1 MSGRGGPVAPPPRPE
16 RGHGKPCP
24 YGCSTWG
31 RGGLGCPLLV
41 TRHPSPVPRPA
52 PPVSPPVPFWSRL
65 SVRLSALVLALVV
78 ALGAV
83 LVWATQR
90 SAEEAVASAD
100 QMLHR
105 DLAADLAPRFQPFL
119 LTDIDSVAIQETID
133 GLTQVNRR
141 LDVYLLGSEG
151 MIKTWFSD
159 ARRRPLV
166 PAVDTAPLD
175 AFLGGAALP
184 IVGEDPARP
193 GARRPFSVAPIRIM
207 DEEGCYLYLVL
218 QGERYDDVADV
229 ARRRALAGPVG
240 LGLALALVVAGVVG
254 VALVVL
260 LTRRLGRLT
269 DAVGALAAP
278 REPVERGGWDVRA
291 DASGRDEVARLGAA
305 FNRMAA
311 LVASHVEALRRTD
324 AHRRELVANVS
335 HDLRS
340 PLATL
345 RGYLETLHLLGDR
358 VADRDAYVERALRA
372 SERLSALVSDLFDL
386 ARFDAAEIRL
396 HPEPAAL
403 ADLVADLVAETQG
416 QADERG
422 VALRVRAEGAL
433 PLVSV
438 DVGLAERAV
447 ANLVEN
453 ALRHTP
459 PGGSVD
465 VEVTRA
471 DGGGVEVAVRDTG
484 EGIAPDLLPRVFDR
498 FVRADASRS
507 GGGAGLGLAIVERIA
522 RLHGGAV
529 RVEST
534 LGAGATFT
542 VAFPGHAAPPTVGR
556 GGVEEPD
563 VAAAPGT

>member
-1 MSGRGGPVAPPPRPE
+1 MPDP
-16 RGHGKPCP
+16 H
-24 YGCSTWG
+24 
-31 RGGLGCPLLV
+31 
-41 TRHPSPVPRPA
+41 PA
-52 PPVSPPVPFWSRL
+52 PPSPAAPPAGGGAVPFPHRL
-65 SVRLSALVLALVV
+65 AVRLSALVLALVV
-78 ALGAV
+78 GLGAV
-83 LVWATQR
+83 VVWATHR
-90 SAEEAVASAD
+90 AAGEAVAAAD
-100 QMLHR
+100 QALHR
-105 DLAADLAPRFQPFL
+105 DLAADLAPRFQPHL
-119 LTDIDSVAIQETID
+119 LADVDSVAIQETID

-184 IVGEDPARP
+184 LLGDDPARP

-218 QGERYDDVADV
+218 QGERYDEVAAV
-229 ARRRALAGPVG
+229 AQRRALAGPVG
-240 LGLALALVVAGVVG
+240 LGLGLALLAAGTVG

-260 LTRRLGRLT
+260 LTRRLGRLAE
-269 DAVGALAAP
+269 AVGALAAP
-278 REPVERGGWDVRA
+278 SAPQVERGGWSVRA
-291 DASGRDEVARLGAA
+291 DDTGRDEVARLGGA
-305 FNRMAA
+305 FNRMVA
-311 LVASHVEALRRTD
+311 LVASQVEALRRTD

-345 RGYLETLHLLGDR
+345 RGYLETLHLADGRLDG
-358 VADRDAYVERALRA
+358 ADRRAYVERALRA
-372 SERLSALVSDLFDL
+372 SERLSDMVADLFDL
-386 ARFDAAEIRL
+386 ARFDAAEIRPR
-396 HPEPAAL
+396 PEPTAL
-403 ADLVADLVAETQG
+403 EELAADLVAETQG
-416 QADERG
+416 QAEGRG
-422 VALRVRAEGAL
+422 VALRVRAERGL
-433 PLVSV
+433 PLVAV
-438 DVGLAERAV
+438 DVGLAERAL
-447 ANLVEN
+447 ANLVDN

-459 PGGSVD
+459 PGGAVD
-465 VEVTRA
+465 VDVARS

-498 FVRADASRS
+498 SVRADASRG

-522 RLHGGAV
+522 RLHGGTV

-542 VAFPGHAAPPTVGR
+542 VTFPRRPAPPAEPEAAGR
-556 GGVEEPD
+556 GGAG
-563 VAAAPGT
+563 AAEAHR

>member
-1 MSGRGGPVAPPPRPE
+1 MS
-16 RGHGKPCP
+16 
-24 YGCSTWG
+24 
-31 RGGLGCPLLV
+31 
-41 TRHPSPVPRPA
+41 
-52 PPVSPPVPFWSRL
+52 PPVSFWSRL

-78 ALGAV
+78 GLGAV

-90 SAEEAVASAD
+90 AAEGAIATAD
-100 QMLHR
+100 QALHR

-119 LTDIDSVAIQETID
+119 VTGIDSVAIQETID

-166 PAVDTAPLD
+166 PAVATAPLD

-184 IVGEDPARP
+184 ILGEDPARP
-193 GARRPFSVAPIRIM
+193 GARRPFSVAPVQIM
-207 DEEGCYLYLVL
+207 GEDGCYLYLVL
-218 QGERYDDVADV
+218 QGERYDAAADA
-229 ARRRALAGPVG
+229 ARRRALAGPVAA
-240 LGLALALVVAGVVG
+240 GLALALLAAGVVG

-260 LTRRLGRLT
+260 LTRRLARLAE
-269 DAVGALAAP
+269 AVGAL
-278 REPVERGGWDVRA
+278 ERGGRAVRA
-291 DASGRDEVARLGAA
+291 DAGGRDEVARLGAA

-311 LVASHVEALRRTD
+311 LVASQVEALRRTD

-345 RGYLETLHLLGDR
+345 RGYLETLHLMGDR
-358 VADRDAYVERALRA
+358 VGGADRAAYVERALRA
-372 SERLSALVSDLFDL
+372 AERLSDMVSDLFDL
-386 ARFDAAEIRL
+386 ARFDAAEIRPR
-396 HPEPAAL
+396 PEPAAL
-403 ADLVADLVAETQG
+403 ADLVADLVAEAQG
-416 QADERG
+416 RADERG
-422 VALRVRAEGAL
+422 VALRVRAEGGL
-433 PLVSV
+433 PLVPV

-447 ANLVEN
+447 ANLVDN

-459 PGGSVD
+459 PGGAVD
-465 VEVTRA
+465 VEVARA

-498 FVRADASRS
+498 FVRADASRG

-542 VAFPGHAAPPTVGR
+542 VAFPGHAAPPAQAGR
-556 GGVEEPD
+556 GGA
-563 VAAAPGT
+563 VAAERAGR

>member
-1 MSGRGGPVAPPPRPE
+1 M
-16 RGHGKPCP
+16 
-24 YGCSTWG
+24 
-31 RGGLGCPLLV
+31 
-41 TRHPSPVPRPA
+41 
-52 PPVSPPVPFWSRL
+52 SPPVPFWNRL

-83 LVWATQR
+83 VVWATQR
-90 SAEEAVASAD
+90 AAEEAVAAAD
-100 QMLHR
+100 QVLHAG
-105 DLAADLAPRFQPFL
+105 LAADLAPRFQPHL
-119 LTDIDSVAIQETID
+119 LADVDSVAIQETID

-166 PAVDTAPLD
+166 AAVETAPLD

-184 IVGEDPARP
+184 LLGDDPARP
-193 GARRPFSVAPIRIM
+193 GARRPFSVAPIQIM

-218 QGERYDDVADV
+218 QGERYDDAATV
-229 ARRRALAGPVG
+229 ARRRALAGPVAG
-240 LGLALALVVAGVVG
+240 GLALALLVAGVVG

-260 LTRRLGRLT
+260 LTGRLGRLAET
-269 DAVGALAAP
+269 VGAF
-278 REPVERGGWDVRA
+278 ERGGWTVRA
-291 DASGRDEVARLGAA
+291 DTSGRDEVARLGGA

-311 LVASHVEALRRTD
+311 LVASYVEALRRTD

-358 VADRDAYVERALRA
+358 VPAADRDAYVGRALGA
-372 SERLSALVSDLFDL
+372 AERLSALVSDLFDL
-386 ARFDAAEIRL
+386 ARFDAAEIRPR
-396 HPEPAAL
+396 PEPTAL

-416 QADERG
+416 QAGERG
-422 VALRVRAEGAL
+422 VALRVRAERDL
-433 PLVSV
+433 PLVPV

-447 ANLVEN
+447 TNLVEN

-459 PGGSVD
+459 PGGAVD
-465 VEVTRA
+465 VEVARA

-522 RLHGGAV
+522 RVHGGAV

-542 VAFPGHAAPPTVGR
+542 VTFPGHAAPPAP
-556 GGVEEPD
+556 VERSGA
-563 VAAAPGT
+563 VAAEGAGR